1 MKKIIVTGCNGQL
14 GRAINKLYK
23 NNNEI
28 ELINTDVAAMV
39 ENPEVVASME
49 GVLTGKPKALDITD
63 IDAVMAMVK
72 EEQPY
77 AIINCAAYTA
87 VDACE
92 TNQDIAFKVNVIGP
106 RNLAIAA
113 NEYGA
118 KMVHISTDYVFDGTK
133 ETPYFESDPVCP
145 QSVYGE
151 TKAEA
156 EKYVS
161 MMTNK
166 FFILRTAWLYGDGK
180 NFVKTMLRLS
190 EDRDVVTVVNDQ
202 FGSPT
207 SAEELAKA
215 IDSLVFTDNYG
226 IYHATCEG
234 SCNWA
239 EFAQEIFR
247 LAGKSTVVKPI
258 TTTEYNAPAN
268 RPAHSVLENRM
279 LKAVGGYMF
288 CDWHDAIVKYI
299 EELK

>member
-14 GRAINKLYK
+14 GRAINALYK
-23 NNNEI
+23 GNTEV
-28 ELINTDVAAMV
+28 ELINTDVAAF
-39 ENPEVVASME
+39 ASDT
-49 GVLTGKPKALDITD
+49 VRALDITD
-63 IDAVMAMVK
+63 IEAVNAMFEEVK
-72 EEQPY
+72 PY
-77 AIINCAAYTA
+77 AVINCAAYTA

-113 NEYGA
+113 DKVGA
-118 KMVHISTDYVFDGTK
+118 KTVHISTDYVFDGTK
-133 ETPYFESDPVCP
+133 ETPYFESDNVCP

-161 MMTNK
+161 MMTNR
-166 FFILRTAWLYGDGK
+166 FFIFRTAWLYGDGK

-190 EDRDVVTVVNDQ
+190 EDHDVVRVVNDQ

-215 IDSLVFTDNYG
+215 IDSLLFTDNYG

-239 EFAQEIFR
+239 EFAAEIFR
-247 LAGKSTVVKPI
+247 LAGKSTKVEGI
-258 TTTEYNAPAN
+258 TTAEYNAPAN

-279 LKAVGGYMF
+279 LKSVGGYMF

-299 EELK
+299 KELGH

>member
-1 MKKIIVTGCNGQL
+1 MKKLIVTGCNGQL
-14 GRAINKLYK
+14 GRAINNLYK
-23 NNNEI
+23 GNSEI
-28 ELINTDVAAMV
+28 ELINTDVPALASD
-39 ENPEVVASME
+39 EVR
-49 GVLTGKPKALDITD
+49 ALDITD
-63 IDAVMAMVK
+63 IDAVMK
-72 EEQPY
+72 LFEEVQPY
-77 AIINCAAYTA
+77 GVINCAAYTA

-92 TNQDIAFKVNVIGP
+92 TNYDIAFKVNVLGP

-113 NEYGA
+113 QKNGA
-118 KMVHISTDYVFDGTK
+118 KIVHISTDYVFDGTK
-133 ETPYFESDPVCP
+133 ETPYVESDSVCP

-161 MMTNK
+161 MMSDK

-190 EDRDVVTVVNDQ
+190 EDHEEVRVVNDQ

-215 IDSLVFTDNYG
+215 IDSLLFTDNYG

-239 EFAQEIFR
+239 EFAEEIFR
-247 LAGKSTVVKPI
+247 LAGKSTRVVGI
-258 TTTEYNAPAN
+258 TTAEYNAPAN

-299 EELK
+299 KELGY